1 MIPANISEAITIPKI
16 IQTVHIREKLAVTLV
31 SEFNVSD
38 VSAEF
43 GSLTFGVH
51 LSNFHPLS
59 GVALTSITVPV
70 G

>member
-1 MIPANISEAITIPKI
+1 MIPANISEAITIHKI

-43 GSLTFGVH
+43 GLMTFGVQ
-51 LSNFHPLS
+51 
-59 GVALTSITVPV
+59 
-70 G
+70 